1 VILASVTPQVQHAFG
16 DFFGFVNAY
25 TNLINSLASQ
35 AILVVLFV
43 DYISTGPHFDQ
54 AAIWGL
60 RVGFVAVVT
69 LINIKGCYF
78 KFTFPAYKYQEW
90 S

>member
-1 VILASVTPQVQHAFG
+1 MGKSYRNPFVTTNKVQHAFG

-43 DYISTGPHFDQ
+43 DYVSTGAHFTT
-54 AAIWGL
+54 AEVWGL
-60 RVGFVAVVT
+60 RLGFVGIVT
-69 LINIKGCYF
+69 LINIKGLLETVHTS
-78 KFTFPAYKYQEW
+78 TF
-90 S
+90 